1 MVETHSRISF
11 PPEPPH
17 NKALVSPAPSPA
29 LGPDAAAGCALLPL
43 WDKPLVGR
51 APTPCAAS
59 PAAAPA
65 PNQGPAANQMLRLG
79 WVPGD
84 INHGQRGT
92 GSASAGSAGCEMRLT
107 SPKRRPEVI
116 KGGDGGKGELGL
128 QGCPERSQAL
138 PKNHQECCGSSRASN
153 RRQQSCWLAQHPER
167 AQNQKG
173 RNLWIDIKPV

>member
-17 NKALVSPAPSPA
+17 NKALLSPAPSPA

-65 PNQGPAANQMLRLG
+65 PNQGPAANQMLRLS

-128 QGCPERSQAL
+128 QGCPEWSQAL
-138 PKNHQECCGSSRASN
+138 PKNHQECCGSAEPAIERSRAAGSL
-153 RRQQSCWLAQHPER
+153 STP
-167 AQNQKG
+167 KG
-173 RNLWIDIKPV
+173 HRIKRGETCGLR